1 VSIPPFDALEA
12 GLRIGRALE
21 REGIAYALGG
31 ALALGVHGVPR
42 GTLDVD
48 INVFTSDGDLPKV
61 IGVLTALGVDVDAA
75 QASAQAARD
84 GAFMGNWQGMRI
96 DVFLP
101 SIPFSAEA
109 ERTRVALSGGA
120 DGVDWFLSAETLAV
134 FKLLF
139 ARPKDYVDLERLV
152 AVQSGGLDAAYVRR
166 WIVDMLGS
174 DDARVGRWDEIVA
187 RYPAP

>member
-1 VSIPPFDALEA
+1 MGRSAAGKVEDGPRPASSAVSIPPFDALEA

-61 IGVLTALGVDVDAA
+61 IAVLTALGVDVDAA
-75 QASAQAARD
+75 QASAQHARD
-84 GAFMGNWQGMRI
+84 GAFVGNWQGMR
-96 DVFLP
+96 
-101 SIPFSAEA
+101 
-109 ERTRVALSGGA
+109 
-120 DGVDWFLSAETLAV
+120 
-134 FKLLF
+134 
-139 ARPKDYVDLERLV
+139 
-152 AVQSGGLDAAYVRR
+152 
-166 WIVDMLGS
+166 S
-174 DDARVGRWDEIVA
+174 DDERVGRWDEIVA